1 MAEQNDVQQ
10 QAVEWGMHEHDGSV
24 TPAAMTAAA
33 EYMQYL
39 HHGSNYAIQ
48 IMFAFSQGG
57 MQGVMLLCSTPE
69 SCAQDNENTQRIAQN
84 LQVFRVGWMLF
95 HVWWYPG
102 LQLLNF
108 RGMTDF
114 ETTGG
119 VSVGTVEQVF
129 DAEWRRRDQATW
141 QLVYGIPRPGE
152 EYYGMLFN
160 MLRDLGIPFFILA
173 TSGYSWREYRAL
185 DVYLRPFVFGQPPPA
200 QEAWYVVNTERPW
213 YHRTFLRCDDWYLCH
228 HYVSWGQRDS
238 LLNQRVHQRYSILP
252 PPSSM

>member
-10 QAVEWGMHEHDGSV
+10 QAVEWGMHEHDGRV

-48 IMFAFSQGG
+48 IMFAFRQGG

-108 RGMTDF
+108 HGMTAF
-114 ETTGG
+114 ATTGG
-119 VSVGTVEQVF
+119 VSQGTVEEAF
-129 DAEWRRRDQATW
+129 DAVWRQR
-141 QLVYGIPRPGE
+141 
-152 EYYGMLFN
+152 N
-160 MLRDLGIPFFILA
+160 
-173 TSGYSWREYRAL
+173 
-185 DVYLRPFVFGQPPPA
+185 QP
-200 QEAWYVVNTERPW
+200 T
-213 YHRTFLRCDDWYLCH
+213 
-228 HYVSWGQRDS
+228 
-238 LLNQRVHQRYSILP
+238 
-252 PPSSM
+252 